1 MAGRADVSLCDAS
14 VHCSDGIE
22 PSGSA
27 IGETDTALDCR
38 FCFGVDGDDGVI
50 VTFGVMYVG
59 AGDTVEPPG
68 VVVDVVACP
77 TSSPG
82 DEVSCVVDVVA
93 LFFVFVVLFIAELS
107 FVVPASKDGDAFV
120 AMTGATGMA
129 TNGTAVIAAKVH
141 ASATLVARA
150 IGRVSASR
158 R

>member
-1 MAGRADVSLCDAS
+1 MDR
-14 VHCSDGIE
+14 
-22 PSGSA
+22 
-27 IGETDTALDCR
+27 R

-68 VVVDVVACP
+68 VVVDVVVVCP
-77 TSSPG
+77 TSSPD

-93 LFFVFVVLFIAELS
+93 LFFVFVVLFVAELS